1 MEFATSITRHGVRP
15 GKLCGVARR
24 ILIGAAIALI
34 LLLVIAQ
41 LVLPGYAAD
50 RIQDRLTEGGGTV
63 SVTVRSFPAARL
75 IFGDG
80 DELRVSGDGLD
91 LPLDRG
97 DEVFNR
103 LDGFDRVDV
112 QLDDFSAGPFTIASF
127 ALTREDSGEYHLV
140 TSSTTTASD
149 LVGYGADELGI
160 PGGGFLQYLTGR
172 ATGDRTIPIHLDMG
186 LESDDGRVRVVSGG
200 GTVAGYPAGPLAELI
215 TAAIVVRL

>member
-1 MEFATSITRHGVRP
+1 MT
-15 GKLCGVARR
+15 RR
-24 ILIGAAIALI
+24 ILIGGAIALV

-41 LVLPGYAAD
+41 LVLPGYAAN
-50 RIQDRLTEGGGTV
+50 RIHDRLTEGGGTV
-63 SVTVRSFPAARL
+63 SVTVKSFPAARL

-97 DEVFNR
+97 EEVFNR

-112 QLDDFSAGPFTIASF
+112 HLDDFNAGPFAIASF
-127 ALTREDSGEYHLV
+127 ALTREEAGDYRLV

-160 PGGGFLQYLTGR
+160 PGSGFLQYLTGR
-172 ATGDRTIPIHLDMG
+172 ATGNRPIPIHLDMG
-186 LESDDGRVRVVSGG
+186 LESDEGRLRVVSGG